1 MNTTSANASKVLVTG
16 GSGFLGGWC
25 VIELLNQGYLVRT
38 TLRDLSREA
47 EVRANLAT
55 QVDVSD
61 RLEFCQA
68 DLLSDDGW
76 AEAVAGCEYVLHV
89 ASPFPP
95 AQPKNADDLVIPAR
109 DGTLRV
115 LRAGLDGDVKRIV
128 VTSSVAAIDFS
139 GRDDVGRELN
149 EDDWTNPEHSA
160 ITPYTKSKTVAE
172 LAAWK
177 LVEERGA
184 SDRIAVVNPGA
195 IIGPVLSEDRSYSI
209 QLVERML
216 AGEPAVPKLGF
227 GVVDVRDVA
236 KLEVLA
242 MTAPEAAGKRFV
254 AVSEFAWMAD
264 IANVLRERLGDRAK
278 NVPRRTAPNFAVKA
292 MALFDP
298 DVRSIVGDL
307 GKKTIYSA
315 ERAKTLLGWEPRPA
329 ADSVVDCAESLI
341 ETGVV
346 KAA

>member
-1 MNTTSANASKVLVTG
+1 
-16 GSGFLGGWC
+16 
-25 VIELLNQGYLVRT
+25 
-38 TLRDLSREA
+38 
-47 EVRANLAT
+47 
-55 QVDVSD
+55 
-61 RLEFCQA
+61 
-68 DLLSDDGW
+68 
-76 AEAVAGCEYVLHV
+76 
-89 ASPFPP
+89 
-95 AQPKNADDLVIPAR
+95 PAR

-115 LRAGLDGDVKRIV
+115 LRAGLDGGVKRIV

-149 EDDWTNPEHSA
+149 EDDWTDPDHHA

-172 LAAWK
+172 LAAWQ
-177 LVEERGA
+177 LVKERGA

-227 GVVDVRDVA
+227 GIVDVRDVA
-236 KLEVLA
+236 RLEVLA

-264 IANVLRERLGDRAK
+264 IAAVLRERLGESARK
-278 NVPRRTAPNFAVKA
+278 VPRRTAPNFAVKA

-298 DVRSIVGDL
+298 DVRSIVGNL

-315 ERAKTLLGWEPRPA
+315 ERAKTLLGWAPRPA
-329 ADSVVDCAESLI
+329 AESVVDCAESLI
-341 ETGVV
+341 ATGVV
-346 KAA
+346 KIA